1 MAVIEI
7 AKIQVRRGQE
17 NQTGVPQ
24 LAGGEFAWAAD
35 TERLYIGLRRDDGGS
50 RDENVEILTENHLRN
65 FFNLGLAELNYTY
78 RENST
83 STVVAAG
90 GITAEDGTNDEV
102 SRTIQDKLD
111 DFVSCKDFG
120 VVGDGN
126 LWDIRRLQLAIDRLY
141 LNTGG
146 YDPRPAKKL
155 YFPAGTYLIPETVHI
170 PARTSIVGDGPGK
183 TIFVF
188 APDPTSTDTVMFQTC
203 DLSSAGGSTGYKT
216 FDTGAGSGAEFSTT
230 SSAREVHI
238 EDVTMQY
245 DSVATTVTDALSL
258 LNLDCADN
266 SVIKNV
272 EFVGNLN
279 LNTVGVTSSSYVGL
293 TIRGKTADGT
303 NENSIIDNCVFTN
316 LYHGV
321 ISNDDIKGTVI
332 SNSEFS
338 YLVQGITFNDPISGT
353 AQVGPRLV
361 KIENNKFDMIDRQ
374 GIYVGSNGTSTG
386 SFITSQD
393 NYFDRV
399 GDYILTDPEQENVTS
414 TSIISFISGENSS
427 FNDYFDRHY
436 VQNRLNNTA
445 EAETTTFTPLV
456 EGRTSLDMLHV
467 TTATI
472 AGGESLSFLRIPM
485 TTQPQHL
492 SIKYHAF
499 KIQEAGTTS
508 TVTTAAVA
516 AGSSTIVVS
525 YIENIW
531 PGSICTGLGIAPG
544 SIVNTVGRP
553 LAAPDTLSIRLD
565 RPVNGVDSGAQL
577 DFTINRSLDKMGDL
591 RLYLQQG
598 NTPEYILV
606 DDYNYITEWGDYS
619 GGISFTTNV
628 NTTSNYYELIATV
641 NPDVDGN
648 VTLEFQTKLM
658 I

>member
-35 TERLYIGLRRDDGGS
+35 TEKLYIGLRREDGGS
-50 RDENVEILTENHLRN
+50 RDQNVEILTENHLRN

-146 YDPRPAKKL
+146 YNPRPAKKL
-155 YFPAGTYLIPETVHI
+155 YFPAGTYLIPETVYI
-170 PARTSIVGDGPGK
+170 PARTSIIGDGPGK
-183 TIFVF
+183 TVFVF
-188 APDPTSTDTVMFQTC
+188 APAPTTTDTVMFQTC

-216 FDTGAGSGAEFSTT
+216 FDTGAASGAEFSSTGT
-230 SSAREVHI
+230 AKEVHI

-258 LNLDCADN
+258 LKLDCADN

-279 LNTVGVTSSSYVGL
+279 LDTVGITSSSYVGL

-303 NENSIIDNCVFTN
+303 NENSIVDNCVFTN

-338 YLVQGITFNDPISGT
+338 YLVQGVTFNDPISGT

-374 GIYVGSNGTSTG
+374 GIYVGSNNASTG

-399 GDYILTDPEQENVTS
+399 GDYILTDPNQENGTS
-414 TSIISFISGENSS
+414 TSIISFVSGENAS
-427 FNDYFDRHY
+427 FNDYFDRYY

-445 EAETTTFTPLV
+445 ESTSTMFTPLV

-467 TTATI
+467 TTATLVP
-472 AGGESLSFLRIPM
+472 GVPTTFLRIPI
-485 TTQPQHL
+485 TGIAQHL
-492 SIKYHAF
+492 TIKYHAF
-499 KIQEAGTTS
+499 KPTTLATS
-508 TVTTAAVA
+508 TTVTVEANNTQLISVA
-516 AGSSTIVVS
+516 STSGIYVGSDCVGVGIEPNSEVTEVGELTITL
-525 YIENIW
+525 N
-531 PGSICTGLGIAPG
+531 
-544 SIVNTVGRP
+544 NTVTNV
-553 LAAPDTLSIRLD
+553 AVDTELNFST
-565 RPVNGVDSGAQL
+565 NAG
-577 DFTINRSLDKMGDL
+577 LDKMGDI

-598 NTPEYILV
+598 TINPEYILV
-606 DDYNYITEWGDYS
+606 DDYNYINDLYGYA
-619 GGISFTTNV
+619 GGITFSTLV
-628 NTTSNYYELIATV
+628 NSTYKYYEVIAEV
-641 NPDVDGN
+641 ESGVDGD
-648 VTLEFQTKLM
+648 VVLEYQTKLM

>member
-35 TERLYIGLRRDDGGS
+35 TEKLYIGLRRDDGGS
-50 RDENVEILTENHLRN
+50 RDQNIEILTENHLRN
-65 FFNLGLAELNYTY
+65 LFNLGLAELNYTY
-78 RENST
+78 REHST

-90 GITAEDGTNDEV
+90 GITAEDGTNDEI
-102 SRTIQDKLD
+102 SRPIQDKLD

-126 LWDIRRLQLAIDRLY
+126 IWDIRRLQLAIDRLY

-146 YDPRPAKKL
+146 YNPRPAKKL
-155 YFPAGTYLIPETVHI
+155 YFPAGTYVIPETVHI
-170 PARTSIVGDGPGK
+170 PARTSIIGDGPGK

-188 APDPTSTDTVMFQTC
+188 TPGPTTTDTVMFQTC

-216 FDTGAGSGAEFSTT
+216 FDTGAGSGAEFSSTGT
-230 SSAREVHI
+230 AREVHI

-245 DSVATTVTDALSL
+245 DPVATTVTDALSL

-279 LNTVGVTSSSYVGL
+279 SDTVGITSSSYVGL
-293 TIRGKTADGT
+293 TIRGKTKNGT
-303 NENSIIDNCVFTN
+303 NEHAIVDNCVFNN

-321 ISNDDIKGTVI
+321 VSNDDIKGTVI

-338 YLVQGITFNDPISGT
+338 DLIRGITFNDPISGT

-361 KIENNKFDMIDRQ
+361 KIEKNKFFNIDREA
-374 GIYVGSNGTSTG
+374 IYVGPNNSSTG
-386 SFITSQD
+386 SFVTSQD
-393 NYFDRV
+393 NYFNQV
-399 GDYILTDPEQENVTS
+399 GDYFLTDPDQENGTS
-414 TSIISFISGENSS
+414 TTIISFISGENAS
-427 FNDYFDRHY
+427 FNDYFDRY
-436 VQNRLNNTA
+436 YDQNRLNNTA

-472 AGGESLSFLRIPM
+472 AGGESLSFLRIPI

-492 SIKYHAF
+492 TIKYHAF
-499 KIQEAGTTS
+499 KSQESGTTS
-508 TVTTAAVA
+508 TVMTSAVA
-516 AGSSTIVVS
+516 AGSSTIVVA
-525 YIENIW
+525 YVENIW
-531 PGSICTGLGIAPG
+531 PGSICTGIGIEPG
-544 SIVNTVGRP
+544 SVVSTVGRP
-553 LAAPDTLSIRLD
+553 LRAPETLSIRLD
-565 RPVNGVDSGAQL
+565 RPVNGVAAGAAL
-577 DFTINRSLDKMGDL
+577 DFTINRTLDKMGDL

-598 NTPEYILV
+598 NSPEYILV

-619 GGISFTTNV
+619 GGISFTTNI
-628 NTTSNYYELIATV
+628 NSSSNYYELIATV
-641 NPDVDGN
+641 NPDVIGN

>member
-35 TERLYIGLRRDDGGS
+35 TEKLYIGLRRDDGGS
-50 RDENVEILTENHLRN
+50 RDQNVEILTENHLRN
-65 FFNLGLAELNYTY
+65 LFNLGLAELNYTY
-78 RENST
+78 REHST

-90 GITAEDGTNDEV
+90 GITAEDGTNDEI
-102 SRTIQDKLD
+102 SRPIQDKLD

-126 LWDIRRLQLAIDRLY
+126 IWDIRRLQLAIDRLY
-141 LNTGG
+141 LNTGE

-155 YFPAGTYLIPETVHI
+155 YFPAGTYVIPETVHI
-170 PARTSIVGDGPGK
+170 PARTSIIGDGPGK

-188 APDPTSTDTVMFQTC
+188 APAPTTTDTVMFQTC

-216 FDTGAGSGAEFSTT
+216 FDTGPGSGAEFSTT
-230 SSAREVHI
+230 SSAREVRI

-245 DSVATTVTDALSL
+245 DSVATTVTDGLSL

-266 SVIKNV
+266 SLIKNV

-279 LNTVGVTSSSYVGL
+279 ISTVGITSSSYVGL

-303 NENSIIDNCVFTN
+303 NENSIVDNCVFTN
-316 LYHGV
+316 LYHGI

-361 KIENNKFDMIDRQ
+361 KIENNKFDIIDRQ
-374 GIYVGSNGTSTG
+374 AIYVGSNNASTG
-386 SFITSQD
+386 SFVTSQD

-399 GDYILTDPEQENVTS
+399 GDYILSDPDQENGTA
-414 TSIISFISGENSS
+414 TSIISFISGENAS
-427 FNDYFDRHY
+427 FNDYFDRY
-436 VQNRLNNTA
+436 YAQNRLNNTIA
-445 EAETTTFTPLV
+445 ASTTTFTPLV

-467 TTATI
+467 TTATLVP
-472 AGGESLSFLRIPM
+472 GVPTTFLRIPI
-485 TTQPQHL
+485 TGIAQHL
-492 SIKYHAF
+492 TIKYHAF
-499 KIQEAGTTS
+499 KPTTLS
-508 TVTTAAVA
+508 TTTTVTAEAINTRLISVASTSGIYVGSDCVGAGIVSGSEVTAIGEQTVTFNNSVTNVA
-516 AGSSTIVVS
+516 LGTVLNFSTNAG
-525 YIENIW
+525 
-531 PGSICTGLGIAPG
+531 
-544 SIVNTVGRP
+544 
-553 LAAPDTLSIRLD
+553 
-565 RPVNGVDSGAQL
+565 
-577 DFTINRSLDKMGDL
+577 LDKMGDI

-598 NTPEYILV
+598 TINPEFILV
-606 DDYNYITEWGDYS
+606 DDYNFINDIYGYT
-619 GGISFTTNV
+619 GGISFQGFV
-628 NTTSNYYELIATV
+628 NSTYGYYEVIAAV
-641 NPDVDGN
+641 EGGVEGDV
-648 VTLEFQTKLM
+648 VLEYQTKLM

>member
-35 TERLYIGLRRDDGGS
+35 TEKLYIGLRREDGGS
-50 RDENVEILTENHLRN
+50 RDQNVEILTENHLRN

-146 YDPRPAKKL
+146 YNPRPAKKL
-155 YFPAGTYLIPETVHI
+155 YFPAGTYLIPETVYI
-170 PARTSIVGDGPGK
+170 PARTSIIGDGPGK
-183 TIFVF
+183 TVFVF
-188 APDPTSTDTVMFQTC
+188 APAPTTTDTVMFQTC

-216 FDTGAGSGAEFSTT
+216 FDTGAASGAEFSSTGT
-230 SSAREVHI
+230 AKEVHI

-279 LNTVGVTSSSYVGL
+279 FDTVGITSSSYVGL

-303 NENSIIDNCVFTN
+303 NENSIVDNCVFTN

-338 YLVQGITFNDPISGT
+338 YLVQGVTFNDPISGT

-374 GIYVGSNGTSTG
+374 GIYVGSNNASTG

-399 GDYILTDPEQENVTS
+399 GDYILTDPNQENGTS
-414 TSIISFISGENSS
+414 TSIISFVSGENSS
-427 FNDYFDRHY
+427 FNDYFNRYY
-436 VQNRLNNTA
+436 VQNRLNNTT
-445 EAETTTFTPLV
+445 ESTSTMFTPLV

-467 TTATI
+467 TTATLVP
-472 AGGESLSFLRIPM
+472 GVPTTFLRIPI
-485 TTQPQHL
+485 TGIAQHL
-492 SIKYHAF
+492 TIKYHAF
-499 KIQEAGTTS
+499 KPTTLATS
-508 TVTTAAVA
+508 TTVTVEANNTQLISVA
-516 AGSSTIVVS
+516 STSGIYVGSDCVGVGIEPDSEVTEVGELTITL
-525 YIENIW
+525 N
-531 PGSICTGLGIAPG
+531 
-544 SIVNTVGRP
+544 NTVTNV
-553 LAAPDTLSIRLD
+553 AVDTELNFST
-565 RPVNGVDSGAQL
+565 NAG
-577 DFTINRSLDKMGDL
+577 LDKMGDI

-598 NTPEYILV
+598 TINPEYILV
-606 DDYNYITEWGDYS
+606 DDYNYINDLYGYA
-619 GGISFTTNV
+619 GGITFSTLV
-628 NTTSNYYELIATV
+628 NSTYKYYEVIAEV
-641 NPDVDGN
+641 ESGVDGD
-648 VTLEFQTKLM
+648 VVLEYQTKLM